1 MSRAEF
7 EALADRPA
15 SPARRRAFF
24 RAGETLL
31 AAGSFASLPALAQ
44 APQAPP
50 VRAMH
55 GFADQQGM
63 LLWLQGARA
72 ESLTVEV
79 RAGEDLAAPAQSFG
93 AEMRAAEDFTTIVPI
108 AGLEPGT
115 KHHYVVRA
123 ADGSARAQGRFATQP
138 LWQWR
143 TDPPTVRIATGS
155 CNYLNDFHFD
165 RPGKPY
171 GGGEEIF
178 DTIAGLQPD
187 LMLWLGDNIYLR
199 EPEYTSREGINRR
212 YRFYR
217 SHARMEKL
225 LTAAPQVAIWD
236 DHDFGPNDSDA
247 SYSGRGWTLEMFRR
261 YWPIPYSPPADGLYG
276 AFTQGDVD
284 LFLLDDRSYRDP
296 DGWSEGPDKVMYG
309 RKQME
314 WLKRA
319 LVYSKAPFKL
329 VCGGSQFFNGVS
341 RYETWARYPAEQ
353 KDLVDFLAASRVP
366 GVVFLSGDRHFF
378 EGLRVERPDLYT
390 LHEFTISPFTAGL
403 SKPDERERTNPLLV
417 PGSLVTERNFA
428 MITVTGPRGNRRL
441 ALELFDAKGAKLY
454 EWSVGAHDLM
464 APKKARTA

>member
-1 MSRAEF
+1 MSRPEHERAF
-7 EALADRPA
+7 ERPA
-15 SPARRRAFF
+15 NPARRRAFF

-31 AAGSFASLPALAQ
+31 AAATLPSLAQ
-44 APQAPP
+44 GPTAPI

-63 LLWLQGARA
+63 LLWLQGSRA
-72 ESLTVEV
+72 EALTVEV
-79 RAGEDLAAPAQSFG
+79 RAGEDLAAPAQTF
-93 AEMRAAEDFTTIVPI
+93 AADLHAPDDFATVVPI

-115 KHHYVVRA
+115 AHHYTVRA
-123 ADGSARAQGRFATQP
+123 ADGAVRAQGRFATQP

-165 RPGKPY
+165 RPGAPY

-217 SHARMEKL
+217 AHARMAKL
-225 LTAAPQVAIWD
+225 LTAAPHVAIWD

-261 YWPIPYSPPADGLYG
+261 YWPIPYSTPGDGLYG
-276 AFTQGDVD
+276 AITQGDVD

-296 DGWSEGPDKVMYG
+296 DDWAEGADKVMYG
-309 RKQME
+309 KKQLD

-319 LVYSKAPFKL
+319 LVYSRAPFKL
-329 VCGGSQFFNGVS
+329 ICGGSQFFNGVS

-353 KDLVDFLAASRVP
+353 KDLLDFLAARKVP
-366 GVVFLSGDRHFF
+366 GVIFLSGDRHFS
-378 EGLRVERPDLYT
+378 EALRIERPSLYPV
-390 LHEFTISPFTAGL
+390 HEFTVSPFTAGL
-403 SKPDERERTNPLLV
+403 SKPDAAERANPLLV
-417 PGSLVTERNFA
+417 PGSMLTERNFA
-428 MITVTGPRGNRRL
+428 MITVSGPRRDRRL
-441 ALELFDAKGAKLY
+441 ALELFDTKGAKRY
-454 EWSVGAHDLM
+454 EWSTSAAQLA
-464 APKKARTA
+464 APKTAG